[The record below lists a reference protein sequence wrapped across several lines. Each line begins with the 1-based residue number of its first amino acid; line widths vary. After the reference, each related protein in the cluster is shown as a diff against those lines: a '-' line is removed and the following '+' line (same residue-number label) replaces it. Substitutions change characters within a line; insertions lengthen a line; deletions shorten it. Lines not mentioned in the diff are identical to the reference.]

1 MYRTRSIVWGAYTR
15 LMVRITLLLFVG
27 LLFAAQSV
35 GIWHTYAH
43 LNLPILGH
51 HSEYCTTHTQ
61 HETQHDTHHEN
72 SASDQ
77 YHAHQHCAHDV
88 AQTNHGLEPVVCEML
103 DHLVGPAFIQA
114 FAQVFDVRPSFIA
127 MAYDFTPFVV
137 PHTTH
142 FLSTGP
148 PVQM

>member
-1 MYRTRSIVWGAYTR
+1 MYRTRSIVWGAYTNQ
-15 LMVRITLLLFVG
+15 MVRITLLLFVG

-43 LNLPILGH
+43 LNLPTPSH
-51 HSEYCTTHTQ
+51 QSEYCVTHT
-61 HETQHDTHHEN
+61 HSEN
-72 SASDQ
+72 SVSDQ
-77 YHAHQHCAHDV
+77 DYAYQHCAHEV
-88 AQTNHGLEPVVCEML
+88 AQTNHGREPVVCEML
-103 DHLVGPAFIQA
+103 DHLGGPAFIQT
-114 FAQVFDVRPSFIA
+114 FAQVFDVRPAFVA

-148 PVQM
+148 PVQI

>member
-1 MYRTRSIVWGAYTR
+1 
-15 LMVRITLLLFVG
+15 MVRIALLLFVG

-43 LNLPILGH
+43 LNLPTPSH
-51 HSEYCTTHTQ
+51 QSEYCATHTQ
-61 HETQHDTHHEN
+61 HEN

-77 YHAHQHCAHDV
+77 DHAHQHCAHNV
-88 AQTNHGLEPVVCEML
+88 AQTNHGLEPILCEML
-103 DHLVGPAFIQA
+103 DHLVGPAFIQT
-114 FAQVFDVRPSFIA
+114 FAQVFDVRPAFIA

-148 PVQM
+148 PVQI

>member
-1 MYRTRSIVWGAYTR
+1 
-15 LMVRITLLLFVG
+15 MVRITLLLFVG

-43 LNLPILGH
+43 LNLPALSH
-51 HSEYCTTHTQ
+51 QSEYCTAH
-61 HETQHDTHHEN
+61 THHDDFGR
-72 SASDQ
+72 DQ
-77 YHAHQHCAHDV
+77 DHAHQHCAHDV
-88 AQTNHGLEPVVCEML
+88 AQKNHGLEPVVCEML
-103 DHLVGPAFIQA
+103 DHLGGPAFIQA
-114 FAQVFDVRPSFIA
+114 ITQVFDVRPAFVA

-148 PVQM
+148 PVQI